1 MISVKSKS
9 PSCSVSISYLDPAV
23 GTNSLVVRQTH
34 FFLLHNN
41 VWNWTLTETDS
52 RPIYSETSLRSVV
65 LEFANQAKLFEFAN
79 IQIQFSS
86 PDPKTFSVHEVFEEI
101 SHLFENTP
109 SFRMTINETRLLVI
123 PLVTWAPSHY
133 ASQSQKSSTTLVYMP
148 RELGDLVA
156 KPLYFNLLKNDSI
169 REIDQWDEVEVLYL
183 CGNDLVAAHVS
194 RGTPQKC
201 VDSRSGDG
209 ELHRIPPT
217 VDQAWSFIQATS
229 QSIKFTD
236 SSTSDTWG
244 NLMFTPE
251 GRQLLEL

>member
-1 MISVKSKS
+1 VQQS
-9 PSCSVSISYLDPAV
+9 
-23 GTNSLVVRQTH
+23 H
-34 FFLLHNN
+34 FFFLHNN
-41 VWNWTLTETDS
+41 VWHWTVADADS
-52 RPIYSETSLRSVV
+52 PPVCSETSLRSVIK
-65 LEFANQAKLFEFAN
+65 EFAKQAKPFEFAH
-79 IQIQFSS
+79 IQIQVSS
-86 PDPKTFSVHEVFEEI
+86 PAPETFSVHEFFEEI
-101 SHLFENTP
+101 SHLFADTP
-109 SFRMTINETRLLVI
+109 SFEMMINETRLLVI

-133 ASQSQKSSTTLVYMP
+133 STQSQKSSTTLVYMP
-148 RELGDLVA
+148 SELGDLVA
-156 KPLYFNLLKNDSI
+156 KPLYFNLLKKDSN
-169 REIDQWDEVEVLYL
+169 RELDQWDEVEVLYL

-201 VDSRSGDG
+201 VDSRSSDG

-251 GRQLLEL
+251 GRQLLKL

>member
-1 MISVKSKS
+1 MPVNSVS
-9 PSCSVSISYLDPAV
+9 PSCSVNISYLAPTT
-23 GTNSLVVRQTH
+23 GSNSLIVQQSH
-34 FFLLHNN
+34 FFSLHDGL
-41 VWNWTLTETDS
+41 WHWTVDKTDS
-52 RPIYSETSLRSVV
+52 PPVCSETSLRSVIQ
-65 LEFANQAKLFEFAN
+65 EFARQAKPIEFAN

-86 PDPKTFSVHEVFEEI
+86 LAPGTFSVHEVFEEI
-101 SHLFENTP
+101 SHLFEDTP
-109 SFRMTINETRLLVI
+109 SFGMTINEICLLVI

-133 ASQSQKSSTTLVYMP
+133 STQSQKSSTTLVCIP
-148 RELGDLVA
+148 RELEDIVA
-156 KPLYFNLLKNDSI
+156 KPVYFNLLKKDSNLQL
-169 REIDQWDEVEVLYL
+169 DQWDEVEVLYL

-201 VDSRSGDG
+201 VDSRSSDG

-251 GRQLLEL
+251 GRQLLKL

>member
-1 MISVKSKS
+1 MKVESNRATSAV
-9 PSCSVSISYLDPAV
+9 SVSYLTPAAD
-23 GTNSLVVRQTH
+23 TDSLIVQQSH
-34 FFLLHNN
+34 FFLLHNK
-41 VWNWTLTETDS
+41 VWHWTIAEADS
-52 RPIYSETSLRSVV
+52 HPVCSETSLRSVIQ
-65 LEFANQAKLFEFAN
+65 EFAEQGKPFEFAH
-79 IQIQFSS
+79 IQIQVSS
-86 PDPKTFSVHEVFEEI
+86 PAPGTFSVHEVFEEI
-101 SHLFENTP
+101 SHLFEDTP
-109 SFRMTINETRLLVI
+109 SFGMTINETRYMVM

-133 ASQSQKSSTTLVYMP
+133 STQSQKSSTTLVYIP

-156 KPLYFNLLKNDSI
+156 KPIYFNLLKKDSNLQL
-169 REIDQWDEVEVLYL
+169 DQWDEVEVLYL

-201 VDSRSGDG
+201 VDSRSSDG

>member
-1 MISVKSKS
+1 VKSKS
-9 PSCSVSISYLDPAV
+9 LSCSVNILYLAPATN
-23 GTNSLVVRQTH
+23 GNSLIAQQSH
-34 FFLLHNN
+34 FFSLHDGL
-41 VWNWTLTETDS
+41 WHWTVDKTDS
-52 RPIYSETSLRSVV
+52 SPVCSETSLRSVIQ
-65 LEFANQAKLFEFAN
+65 EFAKQAKPFEFAN

-86 PDPKTFSVHEVFEEI
+86 PAPEIFSIHEIFEEI
-101 SHLFENTP
+101 SHLFADTP
-109 SFRMTINETRLLVI
+109 SFEMTINETRLWVI

-133 ASQSQKSSTTLVYMP
+133 STQSQKSSTTLVYMP
-148 RELGDLVA
+148 SELGDLVA
-156 KPLYFNLLKNDSI
+156 KPLYFNLLKKDSN
-169 REIDQWDEVEVLYL
+169 REMDQWDEVEVLYL

-194 RGTPQKC
+194 RGVPQQC
-201 VDSRSGDG
+201 LDSRSSAR
-209 ELHRIPPT
+209 ELHQIPPT

>member
-1 MISVKSKS
+1 MDVESDRSNSTLKIQ
-9 PSCSVSISYLDPAV
+9 YLVPAA
-23 GTNSLVVRQTH
+23 GTDSLVVQQSH
-34 FFLLHNN
+34 FFFLHNN
-41 VWNWTLTETDS
+41 VWNWTVAEADS
-52 RPIYSETSLRSVV
+52 HPVCSETSLRSVIQ
-65 LEFANQAKLFEFAN
+65 ENAKQGKPFEFAH
-79 IQIQFSS
+79 IQIKVSS
-86 PDPKTFSVHEVFEEI
+86 PAPETFSVREVFEEI
-101 SHLFENTP
+101 SHLFEDTP
-109 SFRMTINETRLLVI
+109 SFGMTINENRYMVM
-123 PLVTWAPSHY
+123 PLVTWATSHY

-156 KPLYFNLLKNDSI
+156 KPVYFNLLKKDSNLQL
-169 REIDQWDEVEVLYL
+169 DQWDEVEVLYL

-201 VDSRSGDG
+201 VDSRSSDG
-209 ELHRIPPT
+209 ELRRIPPT
-217 VDQAWSFIQATS
+217 VDQAWNFIQATS